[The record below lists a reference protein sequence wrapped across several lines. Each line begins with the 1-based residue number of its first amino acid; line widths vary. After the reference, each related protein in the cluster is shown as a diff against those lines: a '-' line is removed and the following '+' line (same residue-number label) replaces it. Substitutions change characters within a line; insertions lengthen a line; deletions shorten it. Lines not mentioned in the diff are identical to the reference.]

1 MKNIKKLLLYA
12 FTFVGMFSLM
22 AVSCEDLSEDIT
34 VDVPTDVSK
43 TFRVSSTETGAF
55 EIVEQVDLASD
66 EIAERREQMK
76 DFTIESFDFA
86 VVDNLEEGSGIPT
99 DLELLFDA
107 GDTKVVTGSGFL
119 SGSTF
124 EEQLNS
130 LSPEYVTELKQ
141 AVEIYVLDDG
151 TLLEITLEGYADA
164 PMDYTVTFTMKGTIE
179 AGVQ

>member
-1 MKNIKKLLLYA
+1 MNTFKNLLIYSVSLIA
-12 FTFVGMFSLM
+12 LFSLT
-22 AVSCEDLSEDIT
+22 AISCEDLSEEVT
-34 VDVPTDVSK
+34 VDVPTDLTK

-76 DFTIESFDFA
+76 DFTVESFNFA

-99 DLELLFDA
+99 NLELLFYA
-107 GDTKVVTGSGFL
+107 GDNRVGTGTGIL

-130 LSPEYVTELKQ
+130 LSSEYVTQLKN
-141 AVEIYVLDDG
+141 AVETYVLDDG
-151 TLLEITLEGYADA
+151 TLLEITLEGFADV
-164 PMDYTVTFTMKGTIE
+164 PMDYTVTFTMEATIE

>member
-1 MKNIKKLLLYA
+1 MKNIKKVLLYA

-22 AVSCEDLSEDIT
+22 AVSCEDLSEEVT
-34 VDVPTDVSK
+34 VDVPTDLTK

-55 EIVEQVDLASD
+55 EIIEQVDLASD

-76 DFTIESFDFA
+76 DFKIESFDFA
-86 VVDNLEEGSGIPT
+86 VVDNLAEGSGIPT
-99 DLELLFDA
+99 NLELLFYA
-107 GDTKVVTGSGFL
+107 GDTRVSTGSGVL

-130 LSPEYVTELKQ
+130 LSAEYVTAFKQ
-141 AVEIYVLDDG
+141 AVEQYVLDDG
-151 TLLEITLEGYADA
+151 TLLEITLNGDA
-164 PMDYTVTFTMKGTIE
+164 GDPMDYTVTFTMKGTIE